1 MINKYYNIFGNMYD
15 IVIDDL
21 MISIMVIIIRL
32 VVLVV
37 DVNGGVS
44 EGVICFVIRSFF
56 GWEMVKIID
65 GLLFIY
71 KNLMIIL

>member
-1 MINKYYNIFGNMYD
+1 
-15 IVIDDL
+15 
-21 MISIMVIIIRL
+21 L